1 MNLLLGDQMS
11 PVVQGVLGGAP
22 VLTGT
27 LDPTD
32 AEIIG
37 TLLDQMIHDLVL
49 FDGQLQLSGGLA
61 QRIDCYLRTFLG
73 EWWADPTLGV
83 PYFQEILK
91 KNPDLSVVRQA
102 ILSVILQ
109 VPGVVSV
116 PSLTV
121 NLDRATRRMSV
132 SFEATGADEMPVSG
146 TSEVF
151 G

>member
-1 MNLLLGDQMS
+1 MNLLLGDEKIPAVQGTLGTG
-11 PVVQGVLGGAP
+11 PVVQG
-22 VLTGT
+22 T
-27 LDPTD
+27 LNPMDI
-32 AEIIG
+32 EFIG
-37 TLLDQMIHDLVL
+37 NLVEYVIHDLIL
-49 FDGQLQLSGGLA
+49 SNGQLQVTGGLA

-91 KNPDLSVVRQA
+91 KNPDITVVRQA

-116 PSLTV
+116 PSITV
-121 NLDRATRRMSV
+121 DLDRATRRMSV
-132 SFEATGADEMPVSG
+132 SFEATGTDEMPVSG

>member
-22 VLTGT
+22 MLTGT
-27 LDPTD
+27 LDSTD
-32 AEIIG
+32 PEILG
-37 TLLDQMIHDLVL
+37 TLLDQMVHDLVL

-91 KNPDLSVVRQA
+91 KNPDITVVRQA

-121 NLDRATRRMSV
+121 DLDRTTRRMSV
-132 SFEATGADEMPVSG
+132 SFEATGTDEIPVTG

-151 G
+151 A

>member
-1 MNLLLGDQMS
+1 MNLLLGDQS
-11 PVVQGVLGGAP
+11 IPVIQGVLGEAP

-32 AEIIG
+32 AVILG
-37 TLLDQMIHDLVL
+37 SLLGQMIHDLVL

-73 EWWADPTLGV
+73 EWWADPTIGV

-91 KNPDLSVVRQA
+91 KNPDLTVVRQA
-102 ILSVILQ
+102 IVSVILT

-116 PSLTV
+116 PYCEV
-121 NLDRATRRMSV
+121 VLDRSSRRMSV
-132 SFEATGADEMPVSG
+132 SFEATGSDEMPVTG

-151 G
+151 A

>member
-1 MNLLLGDQMS
+1 MNLLLGDQMT

-32 AEIIG
+32 AEILG
-37 TLLDQMIHDLVL
+37 SLLDQMIHDLVL
-49 FDGQLQLSGGLA
+49 FNGQLQLSGGLA

-73 EWWADPTLGV
+73 EWWADPTIGV

-91 KNPDLSVVRQA
+91 KNPDLTVVRQA

-116 PSLTV
+116 PSCEV
-121 NLDRATRRMSV
+121 VLDRSSRRMSV
-132 SFEATGADEMPVSG
+132 SFAATGSDEMPVTG

-151 G
+151 A

>member
-1 MNLLLGDQMS
+1 MNLLLGDQHT

-27 LDPTD
+27 LDPSD
-32 AEIIG
+32 AELFG
-37 TLLDQMIHDLVL
+37 SLLDQMAHDLVM

-61 QRIDCYLRTFLG
+61 QRVDCYLRTFLG
-73 EWWADPTLGV
+73 EWWSDPTLGV

-91 KNPDLSVVRQA
+91 KNPNINVVRQA
-102 ILSVILQ
+102 ILSVILS

-116 PSLTV
+116 PSLDV
-121 NLDRATRRMSV
+121 VLDRAARTMRV
-132 SFEATGADEMPVSG
+132 SFEVAGTDEMPVPG

-151 G
+151 A

>member
-11 PVVQGVLGGAP
+11 PVIQGVLGGGP

-32 AEIIG
+32 AEIFG

-49 FDGQLQLSGGLA
+49 FDGQIQLTGGLA

-91 KNPDLSVVRQA
+91 KNPDISVVRQA

-121 NLDRATRRMSV
+121 DLDRATRRMSV
-132 SFEATGADEMPVSG
+132 SFEATGTDEMPVSG